1 MRKLLLRLA
10 SVLLTF
16 AASAAVVMVSRD
28 SKTPMSFGPPED
40 ARTASEPV
48 YRCDKTPDLPLPID
62 VLLNRYF
69 PGWEF
74 PEVSADDCYSIREN
88 GGPEAYAQVI
98 NGDFNDDGS
107 MDYAVLIQTGAL
119 ATDKGIVKPLRLDLV
134 AFFRKGNGYKM
145 HQVTSEGGSC
155 VMLMRK
161 GETDYDYEKQREFT
175 YPRDSIFSGIG
186 MGGTSYVYE
195 YGAFRAITTSD

>member
-1 MRKLLLRLA
+1 MRKLLLRLT

-16 AASAAVVMVSRD
+16 ATSAAVVMVSRG
-28 SKTPMSFGPPED
+28 SKTPMSFGPPEH

-69 PGWEF
+69 PGWDF

-88 GGPEAYAQVI
+88 RGPEAYAQVI
-98 NGDFNDDGS
+98 NGDFNDDGRL
-107 MDYAVLIQTGAL
+107 DYAVLIQQRAEANDRGVARPL
-119 ATDKGIVKPLRLDLV
+119 AVQIV
-134 AFFRKGNGYKM
+134 AFFRKADGYRM
-145 HQVTSEGGSC
+145 YPVTSEGGSC

-161 GETDYDYEKQREFT
+161 GGTDYDYEKQREFT
-175 YPRDSIFSGIG
+175 YPRDAIFSGIG
-186 MGGTSYVYE
+186 MGGLSYLYE
-195 YGAFRAITTSD
+195 YGTFRAIITSD